1 MFLRAKIQKNRGMKF
16 EALAQQFKI
25 KAAQEL
31 GRRISRMK
39 AESADIRDLRVK
51 KKIYDIFKFI
61 ISDRTAIKSML
72 MQWKSK
78 AIFSP
83 RQISV
88 RLTPQHLKTTIPL
101 DGLLKLWVKRTVDKQ
116 WAVIADNALKREDG
130 LFWHFFPQN
139 QLAIYLMLSTE
150 DEFQLEMEGSDVML
164 KS

>member
-25 KAAQEL
+25 KAAEEL

-72 MQWKSK
+72 M
-78 AIFSP
+78 
-83 RQISV
+83 
-88 RLTPQHLKTTIPL
+88 
-101 DGLLKLWVKRTVDKQ
+101 
-116 WAVIADNALKREDG
+116 
-130 LFWHFFPQN
+130 
-139 QLAIYLMLSTE
+139 
-150 DEFQLEMEGSDVML
+150 
-164 KS
+164 